1 MMRLGHFL
9 KYSLIA
15 LACAA
20 CMDIPQAYSDVNSVT
35 VKPVWPEGFEDLARA
50 GVKIS
55 VQNILNGSSST
66 ALTDDGGTATIS
78 LPDGLYLI
86 SASDRKGTSIFN
98 GTADKVS
105 ISGDSEITLPLE
117 RSEGGSIV
125 IKEIYVGGCS
135 MAPKEGTYQA
145 DKYVILHNNVDETV
159 YLDSLCFGTV
169 SPYNSTAVNPWT
181 SKDGDGNTVFKPF
194 VPIIQAVWQ
203 IAGDGKTFPLGPG
216 EDAVICINGAI
227 DHTVNVPLSVN
238 LNNPDYFV
246 CYNNGPNNFPNT
258 AYHPAP
264 GDKIRKDHILS
275 LVIKTGIANAYAVSI
290 SSPVIVVFRAKGT
303 TIQKFVSPS
312 GDSSRSDNVIQI
324 PGSTNDYVV
333 AVPTE
338 WIIDGVEVFDGRSTS
353 NSKRLMPSVDA
364 GFVYQTNI
372 FKGHSLYRKTDKE
385 ASELV
390 GYEVLQDTNNS
401 TNDFYERETQSLHK

>member
-1 MMRLGHFL
+1 
-9 KYSLIA
+9 
-15 LACAA
+15 
-20 CMDIPQAYSDVNSVT
+20 MDIPQAYSDVNSVT

-303 TIQKFVSPS
+303 TIQKFVSTS

-385 ASELV
+385 ASELA

-401 TNDFYERETQSLHK
+401 KNDFYERETQSLHK

>member
-303 TIQKFVSPS
+303 TIQKFVSTS

-385 ASELV
+385 ASELA

-401 TNDFYERETQSLHK
+401 KNDFYERETQSLHK

>member
-1 MMRLGHFL
+1 MALTCLG
-9 KYSLIA
+9 
-15 LACAA
+15 
-20 CMDIPQAYSDVNSVT
+20 CMDLPAAYSEINTVT
-35 VKPVWPEGFEDLARA
+35 IKPVWPEGYEDLARA
-50 GVKIS
+50 GVNVS
-55 VQNILNGSSST
+55 VQNILNGSSSS
-66 ALTDDGGTATIS
+66 ALTDDGGKVIMR

-86 SASDRKGTSIFN
+86 STSDRKGSSIFN

-135 MAPKEGTYQA
+135 MAPKEGTYQT
-145 DKYVILHNNVDETV
+145 DKYVILHNNIDETV
-159 YLDSLCFGTV
+159 YLDSLCFGTA
-169 SPYNSTAVNPWT
+169 SPYNSTATNPWT
-181 SKDGDGNTVFKPF
+181 SKDEEGNTVFKPF

-203 IAGDGKTFPLGPG
+203 IEGDGKTFPLKPG

-238 LNNPDYFV
+238 LNSPDYFV

-258 AYHPAP
+258 TYHPAP
-264 GDKIRKDHILS
+264 GDRIRKDHILN

-290 SSPVIVVFRAKGT
+290 SSPVIVIFKAKGM
-303 TIQKFVSPS
+303 TIQEFVAPS
-312 GDSSRSDNVIQI
+312 GGSSRSENVIQI

-333 AVPTE
+333 TVPTG
-338 WIIDGVEVFDGRSTS
+338 WILDGVEVFDGRSTS
-353 NSKRLMPSVDA
+353 NTKRLMPFIDA
-364 GFVYQTNI
+364 GFVYQSNT
-372 FKGHSLYRKTDKE
+372 FKGHTLFRKTDEE
-385 ASELV
+385 ASAEA

>member
-1 MMRLGHFL
+1 MV
-9 KYSLIA
+9 
-15 LACAA
+15 LACSA
-20 CMDIPQAYSDVNSVT
+20 CLDIPAAYSDVNTVT
-35 VKPVWPEGFEDLARA
+35 VKPEWPEGFEDLARA
-50 GVKIS
+50 GVKVS
-55 VQNILNGSSST
+55 VQNILNGSTST
-66 ALTDDGGTATIS
+66 SETDASGKATLH

-86 SASDRKGTSIFN
+86 SASDKKGTSIFN
-98 GTADKVS
+98 GTADKIS
-105 ISGDSEITLPLE
+105 ISKDTEFTLPLE
-117 RSEGGSIV
+117 RSEGGAIV

-145 DKYVILHNNVDETV
+145 DKYVILHNNTAETV
-159 YLDSLCFGTV
+159 YLDSLCFGTA

-181 SKDGDGNTVFKPF
+181 SRDYEGNTVFKPF

-203 IAGDGKTFPLGPG
+203 IEGDGKTFPLEPG
-216 EDAVICINGAI
+216 KDAVICVNGAI

-290 SSPVIVVFRAKGT
+290 SSPVIVVFKAKGT
-303 TIQKFVSPS
+303 TIQRFVSAEN
-312 GDSSRSDNVIQI
+312 GDSPSDNVIQI

-333 AVPTE
+333 TVPKE

-353 NSKRLMPSVDA
+353 NTKRLMPSVDA
-364 GFVYQTNI
+364 GFVYQSNT
-372 FKGHSLYRKTDKE
+372 FKGHSLFRKTDEQASAE
-385 ASELV
+385 AGFEI
-390 GYEVLQDTNNS
+390 LQDTNNS